1 VFARLSSGSF
11 FVMCRPS
18 FTPRKWAGA
27 MSKQFTQNEKKLLN
41 DQAVIRAMC
50 PRDTVKWLAQM
61 MGISLHAAR
70 VWVERTVPVYRREEF
85 GLRLLEKYY
94 AKRKWED
101 ENVLPSILHM
111 AGLGNEPENVSTAG
125 IAFAAS
131 DLVGVMQDQVEAAID
146 WLEE

>member
-1 VFARLSSGSF
+1 MRSS
-11 FVMCRPS
+11 S

-27 MSKQFTQNEKKLLN
+27 MNKQFTQNEKKLLN

-70 VWVERTVPVYRREEF
+70 VWVERTVPVYRREEL
-85 GLRLLEKYY
+85 GMKLLDDYY
-94 AKRKWED
+94 RDMKWRED
-101 ENVLPSILHM
+101 NILPAILKM
-111 AGLGNEPENVSTAG
+111 AGRGDEVEITTAAR